1 MADFN
6 ALMQTLGH
14 NITTSNLIDA
24 DQTALQVMADMQST
38 TNDSGNQNPKLDE
51 AWVQAQHKRILR
63 FSMLIAGTNP
73 DSENPLF
80 HRLDPIF
87 QWS

>member
-6 ALMQTLGH
+6 VLMQKLGH
-14 NITTSNLIDA
+14 NITASNLIEA
-24 DQTALQVMADMQST
+24 DQAALQIMTDLQST
-38 TNDSGNQNPKLDE
+38 TIESDSQNSNFDE
-51 AWVQAQHKRILR
+51 AWVKVQHKRILR

-80 HRLDPIF
+80 HRLDPIL
-87 QWS
+87 